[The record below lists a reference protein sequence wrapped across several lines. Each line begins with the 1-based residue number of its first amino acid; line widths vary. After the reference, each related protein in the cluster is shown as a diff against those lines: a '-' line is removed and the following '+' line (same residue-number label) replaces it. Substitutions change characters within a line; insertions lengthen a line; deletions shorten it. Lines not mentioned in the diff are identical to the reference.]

1 MTIRARTPQRP
12 DGAHRAVRAHR
23 GLLGSERGA
32 ISLETTILA
41 PIMIGLVFACVQAGM
56 MYHWRGV
63 ANSAA
68 QFGVEAGRV
77 DGATAEDAQ
86 AATTTY
92 LSRFDQSNLEGL
104 DVEADRSGDT
114 VTVRVQAQYPQIVPI
129 LPLPSID
136 VHASSP
142 VERVTAP

>member
-1 MTIRARTPQRP
+1 MTSRARTPQRL
-12 DGAHRAVRAHR
+12 DCARRAVGARR
-23 GLLGSERGA
+23 GLLGGDGGA

-56 MYHWRGV
+56 MYHWRNV
-63 ANSAA
+63 ATSAA
-68 QFGVEAGRV
+68 QFGVESGRV
-77 DGATAEDAQ
+77 DGATADDAQ

-92 LSRFDQSNLEGL
+92 LSRFDQSELEGL
-104 DVEADRSGDT
+104 DVDADRSADT
-114 VTVRVQAQYPQIVPI
+114 VTVRVRAHYPQIVPI
-129 LPLPSID
+129 LPLPGID